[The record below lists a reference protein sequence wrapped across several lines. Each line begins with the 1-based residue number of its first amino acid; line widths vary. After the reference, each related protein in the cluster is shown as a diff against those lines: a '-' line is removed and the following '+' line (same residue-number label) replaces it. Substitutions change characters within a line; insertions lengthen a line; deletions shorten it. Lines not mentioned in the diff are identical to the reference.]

1 MPNPVPL
8 PNLFDATAGPA
19 GYRLKA
25 LEVFNWGTFH
35 EGSSGQDIA
44 RLVPDGHNTL
54 LTGANG
60 SGKTT
65 LVDGLLALL
74 VNPAKRFF
82 NQSSGDESRTGRGEE
97 SYVEGHYG
105 RTQDEE
111 KQNSRP
117 EKLRPDK
124 SQTYSILLGV
134 FANAQSLPITLVQVR
149 WFGSGKLQHK
159 YLVAKTELSIAEH
172 IQFGTG
178 NQWASRLKRQFAP
191 GVVEDFDT
199 FIRYEAKFKPLFGM
213 RDKALTLFNQTVG
226 MKVLGDLDA
235 FIRTNMLEESTA
247 EVEFSKLMSNYQTL
261 LVSYRALEKARTQLT
276 LLQPVYDLSHE
287 YAAGKTAL
295 QRARDEQ
302 RLLEP
307 WFAQQ
312 QVALWTGEI
321 ERQDRALD
329 QLQHQ
334 LGQQEMAWET
344 ADTHRVELEVQI
356 ANNQVA
362 QHIKD
367 LERDIR
373 DLDKS
378 KTSKERNLKDYNRLA
393 RQLALAE
400 NPDAGLFAE
409 NAVRAL
415 AAQQALQHSK
425 QQLKEEEYQVRK
437 ELDNQKA
444 DFEKLETELA
454 QLENSTGK
462 VTGRTEQ
469 IRQEILAAVGASEA
483 EIPFLAEVMQVRAAE
498 KAVWNNAL
506 EKLLHSFGLGLLVPE
521 RLYAA
526 VRTYVHEADNLR
538 GKIVFHRVDGKA
550 SRPIFPDPLAVAAK
564 LDFNEKSPYA
574 AWAESTVAARFNYVC
589 TEEVTTFERAE
600 KALLPSGLTRNKS
613 RHERDDTAAHR
624 HILGWD
630 NRELLRDCQRQGRA
644 LNEAIA
650 KTEASLR
657 RLGTAVKQADERDTI
672 FSFFLAA
679 KHFSE
684 LDWQTDAHNIA
695 WLTEQRD
702 ALENDN
708 ASFKTLKDQLRTLKE
723 ELKVL
728 EKARDDTKKGFF
740 TCEALLER
748 LKTERQ
754 VQRRVVENFG
764 VEGLAQELQ
773 RVADLTEPLRG
784 TLSYAHFQR
793 QKQDFERVV
802 GQRITT
808 LQTQAKDREE
818 KITEAMEAFRWPG
831 EGVTGKFADWGSD
844 TRDLRSKIDQL
855 GEYTE
860 RYEQIKNEQLA
871 ELETRFRDE
880 FNRGVTTALTDY
892 CESLE
897 GRHQDICDTIEQ
909 INTSLRSIAFNLN
922 PDTFIQL
929 ERTDTRKKRIHEFRF
944 EKLRSWQPDRAQLA
958 LAADPKEA
966 EMAHFVDYIQPFITE
981 LQAKENEKWRQEV
994 TDVRKWSDFKA
1005 REYFRTDRVLKQVYE
1020 GSGSL
1025 SGGEGAQLA
1034 YTVLGAA
1041 IAHQFN
1047 INHGSAQTAKS
1058 FRFIVI
1064 DEAFS
1069 KLDEEKSKYL
1079 LKLCRGLGLQL
1090 MVVTPLTSL
1099 HLLEK
1104 EVDVIHWVTKAKQD
1118 PRKSVVLDI
1127 PIHSYQERK
1136 EALLAAEEANA

>member
-1 MPNPVPL
+1 MPNPAPL
-8 PNLFDATAGPA
+8 PNLFDATAGQA

-35 EGSSGQDIA
+35 EGSSGQDIS

-82 NQSSGDESRTGRGEE
+82 NQSSGAESRAGRGEE

-134 FANAQSLPITLVQVR
+134 FVNAQSVPITLVQVR
-149 WFGSGKLQHK
+149 WFGGGKLQHK

-178 NQWASRLKRQFAP
+178 NQWVSRLKRQFAP
-191 GVVEDFDT
+191 GVVDDFDT
-199 FIRYEAKFKPLFGM
+199 FARYEAKFRPLFGM
-213 RDKALTLFNQTVG
+213 RDKALALFNQTVG
-226 MKVLGDLDA
+226 MKVLGDLDD

-247 EVEFSKLMSNYQTL
+247 EAEFSKLMGSYQTL

-287 YAAGKTAL
+287 YAAGKAAL
-295 QRARDEQ
+295 QRAHDEQ

-321 ERQDRALD
+321 ERQDRELD
-329 QLQHQ
+329 QLQHH
-334 LGQQEMAWET
+334 LGQQETVLSSERERSEQLFAAT
-344 ADTHRVELEVQI
+344 QNDKTQQAINHLEEK
-356 ANNQVA
+356 
-362 QHIKD
+362 IKALNLTKKTKQD
-367 LERDIR
+367 NT
-373 DLDKS
+373 DK
-378 KTSKERNLKDYNRLA
+378 YNRLA
-393 RQLALAE
+393 RQLDLAE

-415 AAQQALQHSK
+415 AAQQALQHK
-425 QQLKEEEYQVRK
+425 KEQLKEEEYQVRK

-444 DFEKLETELA
+444 DFKKLETELA

-483 EIPFLAEVMQVRAAE
+483 EIPFLAEVMQVRAVE

-526 VRTYVHEADNLR
+526 VRTYVHEVGNLR

-574 AWAESTVAARFNYVC
+574 PWAESTVAARFNYVC
-589 TEEVTTFERAE
+589 TEEVITFERAE

-613 RHERDDTAAHR
+613 RHERDDTAAQR

-630 NRELLRDCQRQGRA
+630 NRELLRDYQRQGRA
-644 LNEAIA
+644 LSEAIA
-650 KTEASLR
+650 KAEASLR
-657 RLGTAVKQADERDTI
+657 RLGTSVKQADERDTI
-672 FSFFLAA
+672 FNFFLAA

-684 LDWQTDAHNIA
+684 LDWQTDAHSIA
-695 WLTEQRD
+695 RLTQQKD

-708 ASFKTLKDQLRTLKE
+708 ASLKTLKDQLRALKE
-723 ELKVL
+723 ELKGM
-728 EKARDDTKKGFF
+728 EKARDATNKAFF

-748 LKTERQ
+748 LKAERQ

-764 VEGLAQELQ
+764 VEDLVHELQ
-773 RVADLTEPLRG
+773 RVADLTRALRD
-784 TLSYAHFQR
+784 TLSFAHFQR
-793 QKQDFERVV
+793 QKQEFERLV
-802 GQRITT
+802 GQNMVV

-818 KITEAMEAFRWPG
+818 KIMEAMEDFLRPG
-831 EGVTGKFADWGSD
+831 EEVTGKFADWGSD

-855 GEYTE
+855 GEYTD

-897 GRHQDICDTIEQ
+897 GQHQDICDTIEQ
-909 INTSLRSIAFNLN
+909 INASLRSIAFNLN

-929 ERTDTRKKRIHEFRF
+929 ERTDTRRKRIHEFRF
-944 EKLRSWQPDRAQLA
+944 EKLRSWQPDYSALS

-966 EMAHFVDYIQPFITE
+966 EMAHFVARVQPFITE

-1047 INHGSAQTAKS
+1047 INQGNAQAAKS

-1090 MVVTPLTSL
+1090 MVVTPDTSV

-1104 EVDVIHWVTKAKQD
+1104 EVGVVHWVTRAKQD
-1118 PRKSVVLDI
+1118 PRKSVVLDV
-1127 PIHSYQERK
+1127 PIHRYYEQ
-1136 EALLAAEEANA
+1136 